1 MTAAEIDIQAA
12 CYVLGLISG
21 LPPRAELAPGMRP
34 IERWLRR
41 RAVGGDKILLR
52 QLERETGRQLKPPK
66 KAAKAIE
73 ALARKVVDR
82 TARNEKTAG
91 PTGVEPTARG
101 FAQSGRSAGPRQCI
115 RIAART
121 PPAGVDAFGAA
132 KRRPWDLHRAAMRR
146 AATSGCADRLDSA
159 PSRSH
164 SMRPAR
170 VSQSPLRSSSR
181 FRSSTLNNTGGADG
195 DANGGGGAAS
205 AAEI

>member
-121 PPAGVDAFGAA
+121 HVRRRSCVRRSKTPPVG
-132 KRRPWDLHRAAMRR
+132 
-146 AATSGCADRLDSA
+146 
-159 PSRSH
+159 
-164 SMRPAR
+164 
-170 VSQSPLRSSSR
+170 
-181 FRSSTLNNTGGADG
+181 STPGG
-195 DANGGGGAAS
+195 DAQSRN
-205 AAEI
+205 ERMR